1 MQVKSIA
8 ECSKGSILRY
18 FRPSLSYHSSLR
30 SLFSLFWS
38 GRLRQRLL
46 YCCVGFFACLFLK
59 LPVWHVKG
67 TLPSFSCGQ
76 ATSAMSTRG
85 IPTRI
90 KALRVLMGTAAFVCL
105 FLKLP
110 VWHVKG
116 TLPFFSCDQ
125 AISAMSTRGIPAR
138 IKALRV
144 LMGTAVFV
152 CLFLKLP
159 VWHVKGTLPSFSCD
173 QATSAMSTRG
183 IPRRKTS
190 SLPNPKTD
198 RKLAM
203 INS

>member
-1 MQVKSIA
+1 M
-8 ECSKGSILRY
+8 
-18 FRPSLSYHSSLR
+18 
-30 SLFSLFWS
+30 
-38 GRLRQRLL
+38 
-46 YCCVGFFACLFLK
+46 
-59 LPVWHVKG
+59 KG
-67 TLPSFSCGQ
+67 TLPSFSCDQ

-85 IPTRI
+85 IPT
-90 KALRVLMGTAAFVCL
+90 
-105 FLKLP
+105 
-110 VWHVKG
+110 
-116 TLPFFSCDQ
+116 
-125 AISAMSTRGIPAR
+125 R

-183 IPRRKTS
+183 IPTRKTS

-203 INS
+203 INSLTHCLLVSPAHNKMSGPIWIQSILTASIAQLVQRPLSEQEVTGWNPAASPYQMCRKHVA